1 MKIWP
6 MFALCAVLNGAAL
19 GIDISKD
26 EKSAGDMMLH
36 GGLTLLWGSLAS
48 RRYREDKE
56 ADAIKRANKTQKKD
70 DRFDIM

>member
-6 MFALCAVLNGAAL
+6 MFALCAVLNGASL

-26 EKSAGDMMLH
+26 DKSAGDMMLH
-36 GGLTLLWGSLAS
+36 GGLTLLWGSLAFG
-48 RRYREDKE
+48 RYREDKE
-56 ADAIKRANKTQKKD
+56 ADVKRQANQTQKKD